1 MSGRSGRGLDWLN
14 FFMANVQTGFGP
26 FVSVYLTAK
35 AWTELEIGIALS
47 LGTLVAILM
56 QVPAGALVDATPH
69 KRRAAALALAAI
81 AASALLLA
89 AWPVTLPVLLAK
101 LLHGFASCVLGP
113 SIAAISL
120 ALVGSHGLGERLG
133 RNARYAAV
141 GSGAA
146 AGLLGAAGTWLSGA
160 SVFWLTAALCLPS
173 LIALAAIR
181 PADLHPPAPVAEP
194 REKGVVRGL
203 GVLARD
209 RAVVVFALCCILFT
223 LSNAAMLPLA
233 GTQVTRNAGDEA
245 NLIIAGCII
254 APQLVMALIAPW
266 IGRLAER
273 RGRRLALLIGFSAL
287 PVRGALLAVVED
299 PAWLLL
305 VQALDGISAAG
316 LGVML
321 PLLAAD
327 ATRGSNRFNLC
338 LGVFGLAI
346 GIGGTLSTTLAGLAA
361 EWFGIGT
368 AFMLLAATGLASV
381 VAVWAAMPET
391 RPEPDRGQGQ
401 GP

>member
-1 MSGRSGRGLDWLN
+1 MTGRSGRGLDWLN

-47 LGTLVAILM
+47 LGTLVAIVM
-56 QVPAGALVDATPH
+56 QVPAGALVDATPN
-69 KRRAAALALAAI
+69 KRRAAAMALAAI
-81 AASALLLA
+81 AVSALLLA
-89 AWPVTLPVLLAK
+89 AWPVTLPVLLSK

-146 AGLLGAAGTWLSGA
+146 AGLLGAAGTWISGA

-173 LIALAAIR
+173 LVALAAIR
-181 PADLHPPAPVAEP
+181 PADLHPPAPAATARERGVA
-194 REKGVVRGL
+194 RGL

-233 GTQVTRNAGDEA
+233 GTQVTRHAGDEA

-299 PAWLLL
+299 PAWLIL

-368 AFMLLAATGLASV
+368 AFALLAATGLASV
-381 VAVWAAMPET
+381 ALVWAAMPET
-391 RPEPDRGQGQ
+391 RPEDRR
-401 GP
+401 